1 MALSP
6 VTAPG
11 RSVAG
16 TLRIVELAVWGV
28 LSAAVA
34 LLVATTLVGAFAV
47 SGRSVDVPVA
57 LLLVVVVLGTIT
69 LVVAEIV
76 FE

>member
-47 SGRSVDVPVA
+47 SGRPVDVPVA